1 MDIWNADYQRKMK
14 PEVLQP
20 LITITWFRSALVVAE
35 QSKKHRVWE
44 PIFIMEIL

>member
-35 QSKKHRVWE
+35 QSKKEKKQKKKKTDH
-44 PIFIMEIL
+44 